1 MTANSDRFLTAFG
14 AIEFYLRALTGEP
27 KRTRFYTMVDKAAEI
42 NAAVRRYA
50 DDLKE
55 FADLRNAII
64 HERTDEHVIAEPN
77 DLAVCQIEHIQR
89 LLEHPPRVIPV
100 FQKQVLSMQAA
111 DPIAAAAYAMLVNN
125 YSQLPIYEDREFSGL
140 LTTEG
145 ITRWLGRC
153 APQGMVNLE
162 AVTIAEVL
170 ACRCEQP
177 GQNYRFFS
185 REETVFAALEA
196 FQACEQCGQRLDA
209 ILITEHGSESESLLG
224 IITIWDVPRIY
235 EAMEDRAGAEV
246 QPGEEARTKSAPGRI

>member
-1 MTANSDRFLTAFG
+1 MTANSERFLTAFG
-14 AIEFYLRALTGEP
+14 SIEYYLRALTGEP

-77 DLAVCQIEHIQR
+77 DLAVRQIEHIQR
-89 LLEHPPRVIPV
+89 LLENPPRVIPV
-100 FQKQVLSMQAA
+100 FQKPVLSMQAI
-111 DPIAAAAYAMLVNN
+111 DPIAAAAYAMLAHN
-125 YSQLPIYEDREFSGL
+125 YSQLPIYDGQEFSGL
-140 LTTEG
+140 LTTES
-145 ITRWLGRC
+145 IARWLGRC
-153 APQGMVNLE
+153 APQGLINLE

-170 ACRCEQP
+170 ACHCEQA
-177 GQNYRFFS
+177 GQNYRFVN

-196 FQACEQCGQRLDA
+196 FQTCEQCGRRLDA
-209 ILITEHGSESESLLG
+209 ILITEHGSEAESLLG

-235 EAMEDRAGAEV
+235 ETMEDRVGAE
-246 QPGEEARTKSAPGRI
+246 A